1 MTNLDL
7 EHQIDE
13 LWEKHSSVLLGYFIN
28 KIGKYEDSQDLM
40 AQTFA
45 RYYISQAGGSQS
57 LTNPKAYLWKIAD
70 NLLKDYYKTKST
82 AKFEILHKTIS
93 LEKVQTQTTT
103 KQYDISTIISCVK
116 KALTDEQFEL
126 LSQVY
131 IDEANYKEISTTTK
145 PATLRQQ
152 VSRSVQKAKADC
164 QTKLREI
171 FG

>member
-1 MTNLDL
+1 MTNVDL
-7 EHQIDE
+7 EHQINL
-13 LWEKHSSVLLGYFIN
+13 LWEEHSSILLGYFVN

-45 RYYISQAGGSQS
+45 RYYISQVGGSEI
-57 LTNPKAYLWKIAD
+57 LTTPKAYLWKIAD

-82 AKFEILHKTIS
+82 VKFEVLHKTVN
-93 LEKVQTQTTT
+93 LEYAQTQT
-103 KQYDISTIISCVK
+103 KAKEYDISTIISCVK
-116 KALTDEQFEL
+116 KALTHEQFEL
-126 LSQVY
+126 LSKVY
-131 IDEANYKEISTTTK
+131 IDETNYKEISIDTK

-164 QTKLREI
+164 QAKLREI

>member
-1 MTNLDL
+1 MTNIDL
-7 EHQIDE
+7 EHQING

-28 KIGKYEDSQDLM
+28 KIGVYEDSQDLM

-45 RYYISQAGGSQS
+45 RYYISQAGGAEP
-57 LTNPKAYLWKIAD
+57 LTTPKAYLWKIAD

-82 AKFEILHKTIS
+82 TKFEVLHKTIS
-93 LEKVQTQTTT
+93 LEKVQTPAAT
-103 KQYDISTIISCVK
+103 KEYDISTIISCVK
-116 KALTDEQFEL
+116 KALTQEQFEL
-126 LSQVY
+126 LSKVY
-131 IDEANYKEISTTTK
+131 IDEINYKEISTNTK

-164 QTKLREI
+164 QAKLREI